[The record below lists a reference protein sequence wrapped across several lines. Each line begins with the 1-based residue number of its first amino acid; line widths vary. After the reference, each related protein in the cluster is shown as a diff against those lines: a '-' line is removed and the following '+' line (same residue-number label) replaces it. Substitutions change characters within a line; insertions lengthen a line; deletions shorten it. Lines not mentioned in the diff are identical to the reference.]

1 MGIRQTYVRIT
12 PDELT
17 FLHQCQSD
25 KEVWD
30 FLAQPHHKPFFFWPL
45 DEAESLASYRQ
56 LCIEKSWWETLQG
69 VVALQMH
76 NDPTPIWDTVEDGT
90 PIRDFWIGY
99 GPLRFLTPDEVQRF
113 LGTLQAIPDAS
124 LHQRFL
130 HDWANIEMEPD
141 EKEQYFLGFL
151 DCYQTLVKFVHEAFD
166 NGEVLVWRI
175 S

>member
-76 NDPTPIWDTVEDGT
+76 NCKLQDRTQHDSSLKFGTTRVSFGQTPHSTSRRRDATQDAEVYGALNDPLP
-90 PIRDFWIGY
+90 
-99 GPLRFLTPDEVQRF
+99 
-113 LGTLQAIPDAS
+113 QA
-124 LHQRFL
+124 
-130 HDWANIEMEPD
+130 E
-141 EKEQYFLGFL
+141 GL
-151 DCYQTLVKFVHEAFD
+151 D
-166 NGEVLVWRI
+166 
-175 S
+175 